1 MKQQFHI
8 KFILNR
14 SETITTATAIPYS
27 INTGDVWV
35 LEPVVHLQKI
45 NDSRGTNPHLP
56 PHRSMCRNLT
66 TILRNAYK

>member
-27 INTGDVWV
+27 INRGAVGPGTGR
-35 LEPVVHLQKI
+35 P
-45 NDSRGTNPHLP
+45 
-56 PHRSMCRNLT
+56 LT
-66 TILRNAYK
+66 KNKW

>member
-27 INTGDVWV
+27 INRGAVGPGTGRP
-35 LEPVVHLQKI
+35 LTKI
-45 NDSRGTNPHLP
+45 NDNRRTNPHLP
-56 PHRSMCRNLT
+56 PPRSMCSNLT